1 MRLRVVQNLGSSEW
15 GMECSV
21 KIPENLPARLL
32 SIAKGNWEAKVNED
46 GELILELHN

>member
-1 MRLRVVQNLGSSEW
+1 MRLKVIQRMGKSEW

-21 KIPENLPARLL
+21 KIPENLPSRLL
-32 SIAKGNWEAKVNED
+32 SIAKGTWDAKVNEN